1 MNNYA
6 DSKFITK
13 EGLQPKRSY
22 NKVVNLN
29 LLNSDGF
36 WNKNELKKLTPE
48 NEEQNEHLK
57 SIETSMNFY
66 SNYFIYII
74 LAKNFDDLMKENLL
88 SKFDCVTY
96 KTIKKYN
103 LNIILLMNIF
113 IFKL

>member
-1 MNNYA
+1 
-6 DSKFITK
+6 
-13 EGLQPKRSY
+13 
-22 NKVVNLN
+22 
-29 LLNSDGF
+29 
-36 WNKNELKKLTPE
+36 
-48 NEEQNEHLK
+48 
-57 SIETSMNFY
+57 MNFY